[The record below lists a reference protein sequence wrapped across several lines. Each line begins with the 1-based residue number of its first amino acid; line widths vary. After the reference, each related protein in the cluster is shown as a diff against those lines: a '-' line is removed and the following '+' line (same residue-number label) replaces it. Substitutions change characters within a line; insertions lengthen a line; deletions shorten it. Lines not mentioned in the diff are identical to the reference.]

1 MPTTPQSDR
10 GKEDGPIPVETLSV
24 LIGRQ
29 VVLSLGSPND
39 MLKVKV
45 HPLGNDHY
53 RVNVLVGKDIASAR
67 IADSFFLTADEK
79 GNIVKSSPKIVRLY

>member
-1 MPTTPQSDR
+1 MPTKPQSDR

-29 VVLSLGSPND
+29 VVHSLGSPGD

-45 HPLGNDHY
+45 HPLGNDRY

-67 IADSFFLTADEK
+67 IADSFFLTADGE
-79 GNIVKSSPKIVRLY
+79 GNSVNSSPKIVRLY